1 MHAARRIAA
10 AFVLITAPPIAAS
23 AADAPAEGKVSV
35 ATLLEGTVLE
45 GRERDILAGKKVT
58 VEALQSSRREMSAAL
73 ACLIPPGRVGSLA
86 HLHNAEA
93 IMPDQYSDASGP
105 IDVND
110 LEGSLASLTIG
121 KGAEKEAKRYLGAT
135 PGWELS
141 LSSEEI
147 AAFNALDPPEGQE
160 VPAVEAELARQFA
173 KRVRD
178 YQARGLEGIA
188 PFDRGDGE
196 TSSSGDDLRNST
208 ISSEGFLK
216 VLPNTH
222 RALLAFPLG
231 DQSDGESY
239 YFWTRIRVLGRPV
252 FLLNQ
257 RLIAQPDGVPVVIER
272 QFYATQFLGAG
283 QTVTA
288 LVPVEEGTLALY
300 VNRSFVDRWTGPS
313 FSVGTKRAVGLKIIN
328 GILPEMADEH
338 GLCEGIAAP

>member
-1 MHAARRIAA
+1 
-10 AFVLITAPPIAAS
+10 
-23 AADAPAEGKVSV
+23 
-35 ATLLEGTVLE
+35 
-45 GRERDILAGKKVT
+45 
-58 VEALQSSRREMSAAL
+58 
-73 ACLIPPGRVGSLA
+73 
-86 HLHNAEA
+86 
-93 IMPDQYSDASGP
+93 MPDQYSDASGP

-178 YQARGLEGIA
+178 YHAKGLEGIA

-196 TSSSGDDLRNST
+196 TSSAGDDLRNST
-208 ISSEGFLK
+208 ITSEGFLK

-222 RALLAFPLG
+222 RALLAFPFG

-328 GILPEMADEH
+328 GILPEMADEY
-338 GLCEGIAAP
+338 GLCEGTAGP

>member
-1 MHAARRIAA
+1 MNAAHRIAA
-10 AFVLITAPPIAAS
+10 AFVLITAPPIAAR
-23 AADAPAEGKVSV
+23 AADAPAEGKVTV
-35 ATLLEGTVLE
+35 ATVLEGTVLE

-73 ACLIPPGRVGSLA
+73 ACLIPPGRKGSLA

-93 IMPDQYSDASGP
+93 IMPDEYRDASGP

-121 KGAEKEAKRYLGAT
+121 KGAEKEAKRYLGAK

-147 AAFNALDPPEGQE
+147 AAFNALDPPKGQE
-160 VPAVEAELARQFA
+160 VAAVEAELARQFA

-178 YQARGLEGIA
+178 YRAKGLEGIA

-196 TSSSGDDLRNST
+196 TSAAGDDLRNST
-208 ISSEGFLK
+208 IAAEGFLK
-216 VLPNTH
+216 ILPNTH
-222 RALLAFPLG
+222 RALLAYPL
-231 DQSDGESY
+231 SEPRNGESY
-239 YFWTRIRVLGRPV
+239 YFWTRIRVLGRPI

-257 RLIAQPDGVPVVIER
+257 RLVGQPDGVPVVIER

-288 LVPVEEGTLALY
+288 LIPVEEGTLAVY
-300 VNRSFVDRWTGPS
+300 SNHSFVDRWTGPG
-313 FSVGTKRAVGLKIIN
+313 FGTGAKRTIGLKIIN
-328 GILPEMADEH
+328 GSLPEMADKY
-338 GLCEGIAAP
+338 GLCEGTAEH

>member
-1 MHAARRIAA
+1 MLAAHRIAA
-10 AFVLITAPPIAAS
+10 AFVLIGALPTLAR
-23 AADAPAEGKVSV
+23 AADAPAQAKPTVASV
-35 ATLLEGTVLE
+35 LEGTVLE

-73 ACLIPPGRVGSLA
+73 ACLIPPGRKGSLA

-93 IMPDQYSDASGP
+93 IMPEKYRDASGP

-121 KGAEKEAKRYLGAT
+121 KDAEKVAKRYLGAK

-147 AAFNALDPPEGQE
+147 AAFNALDPPKGQA
-160 VPAVEAELARQFA
+160 VAAVEAELARQFA

-178 YQARGLEGIA
+178 YRAKGLEGIA

-196 TSSSGDDLRNST
+196 VSSVGDDLRNST
-208 ISSEGFLK
+208 ITAEGFRK
-216 VLPNTH
+216 AFPNTH

-231 DQSDGESY
+231 GVRNGESY

-257 RLIAQPDGVPVVIER
+257 RLVAQPDGVPVVIER

-288 LVPVEEGTLALY
+288 LVPVEEGTLAFY
-300 VNRSFVDRWTGPS
+300 VNQTFVDRWTGPG
-313 FSVGTKRAVGLKIIN
+313 FSTGTKRSVGLKIIN
-328 GILPEMADEH
+328 GSLPEMADEY
-338 GLCEGIAAP
+338 GLCEGTAGQ

>member
-1 MHAARRIAA
+1 MRPARRIGA
-10 AFVLITAPPIAAS
+10 AFVLIGVLPIPGS
-23 AADAPAEGKVSV
+23 AAEAPAQGKATV
-35 ATLLEGTVLE
+35 ATVLEGTVLE

-73 ACLIPPGRVGSLA
+73 ACLIPPGRNGSLA

-93 IMPDQYSDASGP
+93 IIPDEYRDTSGP
-105 IDVND
+105 INVND
-110 LEGSLASLTIG
+110 LEGSLASLSIG
-121 KGAEKEAKRYLGAT
+121 KGAEKEAKRYLDAK

-147 AAFNALDPPEGQE
+147 AAFDALDPPKGQE
-160 VPAVEAELARQFA
+160 VAAVEAELARQFA

-178 YQARGLEGIA
+178 YRDKGLEGIA

-196 TSSSGDDLRNST
+196 ASSAGDDLRNIT
-208 ISSEGFLK
+208 VAAEGFRK

-222 RALLAFPLG
+222 RALLAYPL
-231 DQSDGESY
+231 SNLPDGESY

-252 FLLNQ
+252 FLLSQ
-257 RLIAQPDGVPVVIER
+257 RLVGQPDGVPVVIER

-288 LVPVEEGTLALY
+288 LVPVQEGTLAFY
-300 VNRSFVDRWTGPS
+300 VNNTSVDRWTGPS
-313 FSVGTKRAVGLKIIN
+313 FGAGAKRAVGLKIIN
-328 GILPEMADEH
+328 GIHPEMADEY
-338 GLCEGIAAP
+338 GLCEGSAGQ